1 MRRVFKFGSISK
13 AALVT
18 AVLLSGSLAGACSK
32 GAANGRA
39 RGDGNANAEDKTQAI
54 QVTVGKSEM
63 RTVPSVIQAS
73 GSLIAEETSDIAP
86 KVAGKV
92 SNVYAN
98 VGQYLKTGDVI
109 AKIDDTNARQQ
120 LSVTQAS
127 VKQSAAAVRQA
138 EAKLGLSP
146 GSSFNASTIP
156 EVRAA
161 NANYE
166 QALAVLKQAEA
177 NEKRYRE
184 LVESGD
190 VAMIQYEQYRTQRDT
205 ARAQAN
211 NAKELLDAA
220 VNTAKQNNQAIAS
233 ARAAQDAAQAQVS
246 IAQQNLADTVIR
258 APFPGYITNRPTA
271 VGEYVTSATTIA
283 TIVRTNPIKIQI
295 QIGESDVPQVAVGRG
310 VTVQVDAYKDRT
322 FSGTVSAVNPA
333 LDPASRSA
341 IVEALIENN
350 DNALRA
356 GMFATVRINKEGGTN
371 AVYVP
376 KAAVYN
382 DPSTQ
387 SYRVFVIQDGVAK
400 LKTVQLGVEEGDSMQ
415 IINGVDADQVVATS
429 NLDQLYEG
437 ARVAY

>member
-1 MRRVFKFGSISK
+1 MWNV
-13 AALVT
+13 ALVA
-18 AVLLSGSLAGACSK
+18 AVLFAGLLAGACSK

-39 RGDGNANAEDKTQAI
+39 RGAANANADSSEQTF

-73 GSLIAEETSDIAP
+73 GSLIADETSDIAP
-86 KVAGKV
+86 KVAGKIA
-92 SNVYAN
+92 NVYAN
-98 VGQYLKTGDVI
+98 VGQFLTTGAII

-120 LSVTQAS
+120 LTAAQAG
-127 VKQSAAAVRQA
+127 VKQAAAAVRQA
-138 EAKLGLSP
+138 EAKLGLGP
-146 GSSFNASTIP
+146 GSSFDASTIP

-161 NANYE
+161 NANYQ
-166 QALAVLKQAEA
+166 QALAMLKQAEA

-190 VAMIQYEQYRTQRDT
+190 VAMIQYEQFRTTRDT

-233 ARAAQDAAQAQVS
+233 ARAAQDGAQAQVG
-246 IAQQNLADTVIR
+246 IAQQNLTDTVIR

-271 VGEYVTSATTIA
+271 VGEFVTSATTIA
-283 TIVRTNPIKIQI
+283 TIVRTNPVKIQI
-295 QIGESDVPQVAVGRG
+295 QIGESDVPLVSVGRG
-310 VTVQVDAYKDRT
+310 VSLQVDAYKDRT
-322 FSGTVSAVNPA
+322 FSGTVSAVNPSI
-333 LDPASRSA
+333 DPASRSA
-341 IVEALIENN
+341 IVEALIENG

-382 DPSTQ
+382 DPTTQ
-387 SYRVFVIQDGVAK
+387 SYRVFVVQEGVVK
-400 LKTVQLGVEEGDSMQ
+400 LRVVQLGTEDGDSVQ
-415 IINGVDADQVVATS
+415 IITGVNQDEVVATS
-429 NLDQLYEG
+429 NLEQLYEG
-437 ARVAY
+437 AKVTY